1 MIVNHSNVNYNDIK
15 NKLQRDKKFRIK
27 ITSENSEKI
36 FQEDDNLK
44 ELFGID
50 SRTNS
55 VVYLKDPPWKINSR
69 NIENIFDMKND
80 LSKLN
85 IYLSLCYKFNN
96 KQLLQDFIIMYA
108 SQLYVHP
115 IEKYLKELKWDGV
128 NRLETLF
135 IDYLHAED
143 NEFNRSIT
151 RKTLIG
157 AVAKIYSPGHNH
169 DTTIIFSGP
178 QGCGKSLILKKLGQ
192 DWFNDSME
200 NFKGDEAYIKMAS
213 SWIVELAELTAY
225 NNSNLER
232 LKAVLTSTID
242 TYRDKYGKNSKGHIR
257 DCIFFGTTNEETF
270 LIDET
275 GNRRFIPMK
284 VGVKKEYD
292 LTIHDLTSEIV
303 DQIWAEAKEAFLN
316 GETNNLS
323 EDEKVYLKELQKQ
336 FTAIDEL
343 EEEIAKYILKKIPS
357 TWEIMS
363 LEDKRNFVKEY
374 DVRDEKDKFLMNR
387 NKVCAREI
395 REVLYR
401 DEKIENKNLTS
412 RINKRLKNLLGVYQT
427 EKVNYKKYYGQQRGF
442 FITETMLDKLN
453 EKYSL

>member
-1 MIVNHSNVNYNDIK
+1 
-15 NKLQRDKKFRIK
+15 
-27 ITSENSEKI
+27 
-36 FQEDDNLK
+36 
-44 ELFGID
+44 
-50 SRTNS
+50 
-55 VVYLKDPPWKINSR
+55 
-69 NIENIFDMKND
+69 
-80 LSKLN
+80 
-85 IYLSLCYKFNN
+85 
-96 KQLLQDFIIMYA
+96 MYA

-200 NFKGDEAYIKMAS
+200 SFKGDEAYIKMAS

-225 NNSNLER
+225 NNSSLER

-284 VGVKKEYD
+284 VGLKKENHI
-292 LTIHDLTSEIV
+292 TIHDLTSEIV

-316 GETNNLS
+316 GETNNLLD
-323 EDEKVYLKELQKQ
+323 DEKVYLKELQKQ

-343 EEEIAKYILKKIPS
+343 EEEIAKYILKKIPL
-357 TWEIMS
+357 TWEMMN
-363 LEDKRNFVKEY
+363 LEEKKKFHKR
-374 DVRDEKDKFLMNR
+374 
-387 NKVCAREI
+387 I
-395 REVLYR
+395 
-401 DEKIENKNLTS
+401 
-412 RINKRLKNLLGVYQT
+412 
-427 EKVNYKKYYGQQRGF
+427 
-442 FITETMLDKLN
+442 
-453 EKYSL
+453 